1 MRPLVIVVS
10 SLVGLTLLA
19 STASAKELAGAS
31 VCGADGCR
39 SARDAQL
46 RGLEPE
52 GDAEVAPT
60 PAPFLRVTLRFRG
73 EEDEIV
79 TVRSLLIPSTG
90 AFGGEGGWLRLRPA
104 SLEALQRVGEGLEP
118 LPAAQ
123 LSDAVQE
130 LGGAPLEEATPPP
143 PEDVAPPP
151 VDRSSPTG
159 VVVGLGAIIVLLG
172 VVAVV
177 RERRHPGGGA
187 LAG

>member
-10 SLVGLTLLA
+10 LLAGLLLA
-19 STASAKELAGAS
+19 STASAKELAGAT
-31 VCGADGCR
+31 VCGTDGCR

-46 RGLEPE
+46 RELEPE

-90 AFGGEGGWLRLRPA
+90 VFGGEGGWLRLRPD
-104 SLEALQRVGEGLEP
+104 SLEALQRIGEGLEP
-118 LPAAQ
+118 WPASQ
-123 LSDAVQE
+123 LSDAVQD

-159 VVVGLGAIIVLLG
+159 VVIGLGAIVVLLG